1 MYPGSTSPGLLINVI
16 LCFEAKPDRGKTN
29 PAHWLGKF
37 IAIPVLISCTSFD
50 GIKTSTEE
58 LMSYPISESCFRDG
72 TVALLLVSCISIS
85 IFLFNGNLSLMNI
98 RDYLF
103 IRKAKSSNKIKILD
117 VLGFE
122 SDTTLIQTPDIIKEM
137 DNLKVSSELEV
148 VDEEIEAIEIG
159 QQLINTDYSYDQD
172 FQEQTTDDSPNTE
185 TFVPLNIT
193 TQIRKIWTDLEKR
206 RQWVRPSLLIVIGI
220 VIISSVSIFFIN
232 SRNENIASET
242 LSNSISENTNIYI
255 EKLPELL
262 AVATNPFYSRY
273 DVSNASADLQ
283 IIETSL
289 IQYQSDIIDREVPN
303 RTNIEDSL
311 NQLFNIVEKLD
322 QLITYRIMHSE
333 ILIYEDT
340 LNIDEDTLIDDL
352 ANELSLIGAKSNLN
366 GDTLPTIDEFNDH
379 KQLVNSALITAQD
392 LHGRLVASLRNNE
405 TEVANTLISAIELNK
420 KSEISFFND
429 SLLNFQSKYESILE
443 NIEKLP

>member
-1 MYPGSTSPGLLINVI
+1 
-16 LCFEAKPDRGKTN
+16 
-29 PAHWLGKF
+29 
-37 IAIPVLISCTSFD
+37 
-50 GIKTSTEE
+50 
-58 LMSYPISESCFRDG
+58 
-72 TVALLLVSCISIS
+72 
-85 IFLFNGNLSLMNI
+85 MNI

-159 QQLINTDYSYDQD
+159 QQLINTDYSYDQV

-220 VIISSVSIFFIN
+220 FIISSISIFFIN

-255 EKLPELL
+255 ENLPELL

-289 IQYQSDIIDREVPN
+289 IQYQSDIINRDVPN
-303 RTNIEDSL
+303 RANIEAVSYTHL
-311 NQLFNIVEKLD
+311 
-322 QLITYRIMHSE
+322 
-333 ILIYEDT
+333 
-340 LNIDEDTLIDDL
+340 
-352 ANELSLIGAKSNLN
+352 
-366 GDTLPTIDEFNDH
+366 TLPTKRI
-379 KQLVNSALITAQD
+379 V
-392 LHGRLVASLRNNE
+392 
-405 TEVANTLISAIELNK
+405 
-420 KSEISFFND
+420 
-429 SLLNFQSKYESILE
+429 
-443 NIEKLP
+443 